1 MSTKKAK
8 DAIPKRTLASTRTK
22 KPTET
27 TKKETPKIKTSSRL
41 QKSEDD
47 EDKMKRH
54 VSKPINQTKR
64 VKPTPAKKTTSS
76 TRAPATPPSSRVT
89 KTQFFPSKKMYS
101 NALKSEKIPAKTK
114 VINND
119 VSPETSSM
127 SERPRTATL
136 RKGSIVNNNI
146 VGPDAPKSKVEAPPV
161 EYEDDFDSYESDF
174 EEYNS
179 TDSTSNLSTSSTS
192 ESTESVGPTSA
203 TKRVSSAG
211 TDDEKKLD
219 SGNYELPE
227 SRHRQILDNIK
238 ESIEKENSNLGSN
251 LGSLSDEGFEDGK
264 SLQFINFLG
273 AQRKYQHRKSVELRR
288 KRGEEILSM
297 IRLDHYSFT
306 LFELPPVPYDI
317 FIKYYGKSNS
327 VQASV
332 QTGDQT
338 DEEIQT
344 DEISYKNKWT
354 QFPPCFTKIED
365 KEHFWELYK
374 CDYLGVGGD
383 IINTQRIEN
392 SHNENS
398 LETFLLRAGNL
409 ILNLQMEA
417 NMKTNIETNKNNIPF
432 SKGQITCDT
441 KKLDFLK
448 ERPLND
454 VCFCANN
461 SKKILTVHGPRQDSS
476 NSFVCLWNI
485 SNISKPETMLMAFG
499 HVLCCTCCF
508 ECPNLVLGGLNDG
521 TLVVWDMKES
531 TKSHKNVCEEIVKN
545 SLVRSPTYSTEINH
559 GHSCKIISVQSMSRK
574 VSEIG
579 VFVAHGSTEVCS
591 LDEDGEVI
599 VWSVI
604 SKEESRGRIVENQ
617 GLAHWGSVIITINVR
632 ISLKKLYPEIG
643 DFNCTDLALSH
654 FDSNNLYISTNRGH
668 IIHCLTSGGKTGV
681 KKFLSNGDSQAN
693 CVEMCPFSSQYFVAG
708 FNNGN
713 INFYSAVIERPLME
727 LFNKETAENQTK
739 VEIIQW
745 SYNRPFIFYTKDI
758 TNTIHVW
765 NLKASDMFPIY
776 SIPFKEN
783 ILRMKLSVITSD
795 ESVPEQTYMIIATD
809 KGSVYVHLLSED
821 YDQQP
826 VEDFEK
832 DKKKFLS
839 YIDRYV

>member
-8 DAIPKRTLASTRTK
+8 DAIPKRTLAPTRTK

-27 TKKETPKIKTSSRL
+27 PKKETIKIKTTSRL
-41 QKSEDD
+41 PKKEED
-47 EDKMKRH
+47 EDKTK
-54 VSKPINQTKR
+54 TKR
-64 VKPTPAKKTTSS
+64 IKPTPTKKTTSS
-76 TRAPATPPSSRVT
+76 MRAPATPPSSRVT
-89 KTQFFPSKKMYS
+89 KSQFFPSKKMYS
-101 NALKSEKIPAKTK
+101 NALKK
-114 VINND
+114 VPND

-136 RKGSIVNNNI
+136 RKGSIVNKNI
-146 VGPDAPKSKVEAPPV
+146 VGPDAPKIKLEEPSV

-174 EEYNS
+174 EEYDS
-179 TDSTSNLSTSSTS
+179 TDSNLSTSTTS
-192 ESTESVGPTSA
+192 ESTESVGQTSG
-203 TKRVSSAG
+203 TKRVNSAG

-227 SRHRQILDNIK
+227 PRHRQILDNIK
-238 ESIEKENSNLGSN
+238 ESIEKENANFANN

-306 LFELPPVPYDI
+306 LFELSPVPYDI
-317 FIKYYGKSNS
+317 FIKYYGKSNTI
-327 VQASV
+327 QASV
-332 QTGDQT
+332 QTGDHT
-338 DEEIQT
+338 DEETQT
-344 DEISYKNKWT
+344 DQITHQNKWT

-365 KEHFWELYK
+365 EEPFWERYK

-383 IINTQRIEN
+383 DLTTQKLQN
-392 SHNENS
+392 CYNETS
-398 LETFLLRAGNL
+398 LETFLLRAGGL

-417 NMKTNIETNKNNIPF
+417 NMRTNVETNKNNIPF

-441 KKLDFLK
+441 TKLDFLK
-448 ERPLND
+448 NRPLND

-461 SKKILTVHGPRQDSS
+461 STKILTVHGPQHSS

-485 SNISKPETMLMAFG
+485 SDVSKPETVLVAFG

-508 ECPNLVLGGLNDG
+508 ECPNLILGGLKDG
-521 TLVVWDMKES
+521 TLVVWDVKES
-531 TKSHKNVCEEIVKN
+531 SKSHENVCGEMVEN
-545 SLVRSPTYSTEINH
+545 LLARSPTYSTEINH
-559 GHSCKIISVQSMSRK
+559 GHSSRVISVQSLSRK
-574 VSEIG
+574 ESEID
-579 VFVAHGSTEVCS
+579 VFQAHGATEVCS

-604 SKEESRGRIVENQ
+604 SKEESRGRIVEKQ
-617 GLAHWGSVIITINVR
+617 GLAHWGSVIITINVQ

-654 FDSNNLYISTNRGH
+654 FDSNNLYISTNHGH
-668 IIHCLTSGGKTGV
+668 IIHCLTSGGKSGV
-681 KKFLSNGDSQAN
+681 KKFLGDSQAN
-693 CVEMCPFSSQYFVAG
+693 CLEMCPFSSQYFVAG

-713 INFYSAVIERPLME
+713 LNFYSTVIERPLMV
-727 LFNKETAENQTK
+727 LFNKETAESRTK

-745 SYNRPFIFYTKDI
+745 SHNRPFIFYTKDI
-758 TNTIHVW
+758 ANTVHVW
-765 NLKASDMFPIY
+765 NLKASDMFPVY

-783 ILRMKLSVITSD
+783 IVRMKLSTITSD
-795 ESVPEQTYMIIATD
+795 ESVPEQTYMIIATE

-826 VEDFEK
+826 VDDFVK